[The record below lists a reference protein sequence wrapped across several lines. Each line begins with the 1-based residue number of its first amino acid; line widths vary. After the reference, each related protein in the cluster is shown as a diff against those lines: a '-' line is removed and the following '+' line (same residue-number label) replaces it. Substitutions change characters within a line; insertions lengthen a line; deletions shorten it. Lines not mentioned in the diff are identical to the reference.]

1 MPSYERKGYPEM
13 MFTDHQLNLLVEG
26 YYNDPHFGRSADGSI
41 DMWRL
46 YNLFTSANKQ
56 SYIDKFLDR
65 GINAVDV
72 VNNITS
78 YLG

>member
-1 MPSYERKGYPEM
+1 
-13 MFTDHQLNLLVEG
+13 
-26 YYNDPHFGRSADGSI
+26 
-41 DMWRL
+41 MWRL

-65 GINAVDV
+65 GINAVEV

>member
-1 MPSYERKGYPEM
+1 MPSYEKKGYPEM

-26 YYNDPHFGRSADGSI
+26 YYHDPHFGRSADGSI

-65 GINAVDV
+65 GLNATMV
-72 VNNITS
+72 VNNIGS